1 MGFARAQSILP
12 RCAPAVLAA
21 RIVRLYFSARSP
33 GQQKG
38 VVGMLFGPWWPFLLV
53 ALVLLALCF
62 LAYRDPAWR
71 EDRWKSIEV
80 ASTLVMAAA
89 AVSIPLVL
97 DRNARDTRTLEA
109 LNEAGHKIAQVA
121 TKKKE
126 LDKQNGKVEPEKFS
140 YSYVSSNLDV
150 EAAVFSILNEY
161 DYVCLG
167 GNQQLFS
174 NAIIKR
180 LRWDAL
186 DQTWRDYRDYMTE
199 YRKGGE
205 SKKDAWKQCDVWLKE
220 NPRVPSPLASE

>member
-1 MGFARAQSILP
+1 VWDIP
-12 RCAPAVLAA
+12 
-21 RIVRLYFSARSP
+21 
-33 GQQKG
+33 
-38 VVGMLFGPWWPFLLV
+38 FGPWWPFLLV
-53 ALVLLALCF
+53 ALILLALVLLAWRL
-62 LAYRDPAWR
+62 PEWR
-71 EDRWKSIEV
+71 EDRWKCIEV

-109 LNEAGHKIAQVA
+109 LNEAGHKIAQAA
-121 TKKKE
+121 TEKKE

-140 YSYVSSNLDV
+140 YSYISSDIAV

-167 GNQQLFS
+167 GNQRLFS

-186 DQTWRDYRDYMTE
+186 NQTWKDYHDYIAE
-199 YRKGGE
+199 YRKGGG
-205 SKKDAWKQCDVWLKE
+205 SKTDAWKQCDAWLNK